1 MARIACI
8 LAATDFS
15 PGADRAVRRAASLT
29 SSLSGTLHVIHV
41 LPPREL
47 LAQFLPPPSEKEIAA
62 LRTRADEALHDR
74 IRLIA
79 AMFSVTPS
87 WALFHGQAHRAILDA
102 GRMLAADIVVIG
114 AQGEHGGSPS
124 SEMTIGETA
133 LKLAQR
139 CGAPI
144 LLVRREPK
152 EPYRT
157 IIACAKGERIDRRV
171 IGWANELSPG
181 NLLHVVS
188 AYTVPYE
195 GRLRDWGA
203 SASTI
208 DVYATREREH
218 RTRYLSDTL
227 SEMQIPAARV
237 RLHVERDAPLKL
249 ILRSAAEFS
258 ADLVIVGRRRQPDP
272 LGGGSFGSVARHVA
286 FLAPMDVLIVPPEPA
301 NLEASSGDA
310 DLTQSRTTES

>member
-1 MARIACI
+1 MARIASI

-15 PGADRAVRRAASLT
+15 PGADRAMRRAASLT
-29 SSLSGTLHVIHV
+29 SSLGGVLHIIHV

-47 LAQFLPPPSEKEIAA
+47 LAQLLAPPSENEIAA
-62 LRTRADEALHDR
+62 LRARADEALQDR
-74 IRLIA
+74 VRIA
-79 AMFSVTPS
+79 AATFSVTPS
-87 WALFHGQAHRAILDA
+87 WALFHGHAHRAILDA
-102 GRMLAADIVVIG
+102 AGMLTADIVVIG

-124 SEMTIGETA
+124 SETTIGETA

-139 CGAPI
+139 CAVPI

-157 IIACAKGERIDRRV
+157 VIACAKGERIDRRV

-195 GRLRDWGA
+195 ERLREWGA

-208 DVYATREREH
+208 DVYATRERDE
-218 RTRYLSDTL
+218 RTQHLSGTLSD
-227 SEMQIPAARV
+227 MQLPAARA

-258 ADLVIVGRRRQPDP
+258 ADLIIVGRRGQPEP

-286 FLAPMDVLIVPPEPA
+286 SLAPMDVLIVPPETA
-301 NLEASSGDA
+301 SWAGSSGA
-310 DLTQSRTTES
+310 GEST